1 MKLDNK
7 YKIGYAAFLVVLVGY
22 FAYTLYVGKLFYE
35 LNTSSQWD
43 SANGSNSTR
52 ANRFYH
58 K

>member
-7 YKIGYAAFLVVLVGY
+7 YKIGYTAVLVVLVGY

-43 SANGSNSTR
+43 SANGHNGVRS
-52 ANRFYH
+52 NRFYH